1 MKSSSLRRSL
11 LPGLI
16 VLLFTL
22 ATQWAVSAD
31 NKNPNKFN
39 RLMIPMSE
47 RNPPPAEDGIHDP
60 ENFGTGL
67 LQAPRESFSALPR
80 APSGNNVNWTK
91 ALENGDINPRYDRD
105 DAEAKPIVMDLN
117 IVREVKGSMPDVVYP
132 HKQHTEWLDCANCH
146 PAIFIPQKG
155 ANQISMA
162 QILLGEACGICHGKV
177 AFPVSE
183 CRRCHS
189 KSKTGAQKVSK

>member
-1 MKSSSLRRSL
+1 MKTHALRRFT
-11 LPGLI
+11 LPVL
-16 VLLFTL
+16 VALLLFSM
-22 ATQWAVSAD
+22 AQWAVSAD
-31 NKNPNKFN
+31 DKNPNKFN
-39 RLMIPMSE
+39 RIMTPMSE

-60 ENFGTGL
+60 ENYGTSL
-67 LQAPRESFSALPR
+67 LQAPRESFSLLPR
-80 APSGNNVNWTK
+80 APSGNNVDWMK
-91 ALENGDINPRYDRD
+91 ALNNGDINPRYDRLD
-105 DAEAKPIVMDLN
+105 DEAKPIVMDLN

-155 ANQISMA
+155 ANQMSMA

-189 KSKTGAQKVSK
+189 KPKTGAQKVSK